1 MFDVTGAETA
11 ALRELLWASGAKALA
26 VEKTAAAAATVAK
39 ERMVAEFEENESF
52 AARAD
57 TPRVP
62 TSTLSVASSYVA
74 T

>member
-39 ERMVAEFEENESF
+39 ERMVMVAEFEEK
-52 AARAD
+52 
-57 TPRVP
+57 
-62 TSTLSVASSYVA
+62 
-74 T
+74 